1 MKAVTVGGI
10 EAVIKAIN
18 PHIHNSD
25 VCENGCYALYNMIF
39 NNGKNSNSCSF
50 FVQKKKMSQLMQL
63 KTR

>member
-50 FVQKKKMSQLMQL
+50 FVQKKK
-63 KTR
+63 